1 MRIINLTNL
10 FLFLFI
16 LDSGFAS
23 AQPKPDKLSPQQRAQ
38 IILDSIY
45 THYAVDGT
53 FLLRENYPFDAGYQA
68 SYLGDNKPAPKGNAY
83 SYLWPFSGSLSA
95 QVALLESQPKNKA
108 KRKEIDTK
116 VLTGLEEYI
125 DQRAPVGYASYVR
138 TARQS
143 DRFYDDNVW
152 LGIDFADLYLATKDK
167 KYLAKSEE
175 IWRFVA
181 SGMDDKLGGGIY
193 WCEQKKESKN
203 TCSNAPG
210 VVFLMKLYQATKKK
224 TYLDQAVSLYAWT
237 KKNLQDPTDH
247 LYFDHVTLSGKIGRA
262 KFPYNSGQMLQAAV
276 LLYEVGKEKRYLE
289 DAQAI
294 AKSAHGYFF
303 HEEEERAGKR
313 FRLLKNSDIW
323 FIAVMMRGFVEL
335 YQVDR
340 DPVYLQSFKDNLDYA
355 WENLKDENGLFYKDW
370 KGERKNNKKW
380 LLDQAAMAEMNARL
394 KF

>member
-1 MRIINLTNL
+1 
-10 FLFLFI
+10 
-16 LDSGFAS
+16 
-23 AQPKPDKLSPQQRAQ
+23 
-38 IILDSIY
+38 
-45 THYAVDGT
+45 
-53 FLLRENYPFDAGYQA
+53 
-68 SYLGDNKPAPKGNAY
+68 
-83 SYLWPFSGSLSA
+83 
-95 QVALLESQPKNKA
+95 
-108 KRKEIDTK
+108 
-116 VLTGLEEYI
+116 
-125 DQRAPVGYASYVR
+125 
-138 TARQS
+138 
-143 DRFYDDNVW
+143 
-152 LGIDFADLYLATKDK
+152 
-167 KYLAKSEE
+167 
-175 IWRFVA
+175 
-181 SGMDDKLGGGIY
+181 
-193 WCEQKKESKN
+193 
-203 TCSNAPG
+203 
-210 VVFLMKLYQATKKK
+210 MKLYQATKKK
-224 TYLDQAVSLYAWT
+224 MYLDQAVSLYAWT

-340 DPVYLQSFKDNLDYA
+340 NPVYLQSFKDNLDYA